1 MQQWTQA
8 TCKVSFY
15 RWFYLSDLTE
25 LGTLAQESCL
35 IFQQVSSNKNKLTLP
50 SNCSH
55 RIHTQYWFKVIGLPS
70 EIGADRKFSRGSLLT
85 SKHVGVLSTL
95 KDMFI
100 PPLKTKSHAQGKR
113 KSEHL
118 LSNHQ
123 CVQSVFCHHSFVS
136 IDAYYTTVSV
146 WAVLQ
151 FALYILSL
159 AHLHVHSIDQLF
171 FVYSS
176 KHLIQGQFFSC
187 QQRPIHSDL

>member
-35 IFQQVSSNKNKLTLP
+35 IFQQVSSIKNKLTLP

-100 PPLKTKSHAQGKR
+100 PPLKTKSHAQGK
-113 KSEHL
+113 KKKWASL
-118 LSNHQ
+118 
-123 CVQSVFCHHSFVS
+123 VKPSVCAIS
-136 IDAYYTTVSV
+136 
-146 WAVLQ
+146 
-151 FALYILSL
+151 ILSSL
-159 AHLHVHSIDQLF
+159 ICIHWRLLYDSFCLSCSPICTLHFESSTFTCSFYWSTLF
-171 FVYSS
+171 CIF
-176 KHLIQGQFFSC
+176 I
-187 QQRPIHSDL
+187 